1 MAIERSFRLLL
12 KVVYDTYIGRRLSL
26 RTQRLDFMGRTHAV
40 PLPYLV
46 WPLDP
51 LQSRLCGGRN
61 QCYAASEVRWRE
73 FESDYEE
80 TVLKTFGNRFSYE
93 PFHTTC
99 GGAFHD
105 DIDYGPN
112 AMSTTDLTTGATKT
126 SSITEKD
133 MRVKQNLAEWKTEIQ

>member
-1 MAIERSFRLLL
+1 MSNKAIVNSFRLLL
-12 KVVYDTYIGRRLSL
+12 KAVYDMYIGSRLSL
-26 RTQRLDFMGRTHAV
+26 KTLQHDFLGRTHPL

-61 QCYAASEVRWRE
+61 QCYGHSEVRWRE
-73 FESDYEE
+73 FETDYEE
-80 TVLKTFGNRFSYE
+80 AVLRTFGNRFTFE

-112 AMSTTDLTTGATKT
+112 SDD
-126 SSITEKD
+126 SSIT
-133 MRVKQNLAEWKTEIQ
+133 N